1 VGIRCGTHIGRDI
14 AIHQSR
20 ADHDGVL
27 LVVGLHL
34 GRSTRIPGSEHP
46 HVASAVELLRRITLG
61 ESLAVSALCENPCR
75 SAQGSHV
82 LIPFYSGLW
91 SLELANT
98 DTTSA

>member
-34 GRSTRIPGSEHP
+34 GRSTRIPMPLS
-46 HVASAVELLRRITLG
+46 
-61 ESLAVSALCENPCR
+61 
-75 SAQGSHV
+75 
-82 LIPFYSGLW
+82 
-91 SLELANT
+91 
-98 DTTSA
+98 